1 MYQVLRE
8 GGIVNRDT
16 QPPFRQRTLLKD
28 RRSQLIYLPEI
39 KQPIKSEETLKGL
52 EVSFFQYDLPTNLQ
66 SILTILTR

>member
-1 MYQVLRE
+1 MHQVLRE

-16 QPPFRQRTLLKD
+16 QPFRQRTLLKD

-52 EVSFFQYDLPTNLQ
+52 EVSFFP
-66 SILTILTR
+66 I

>member
-1 MYQVLRE
+1 MHQVLRE

-16 QPPFRQRTLLKD
+16 QPFRQRTLLKD

-52 EVSFFQYDLPTNLQ
+52 EVSFFPIWFTYKFTAYINNTN
-66 SILTILTR
+66 